1 MPLQSPRLTMRIDLK
16 VPYSEKDA
24 AKILGARWDAA
35 AKTWYVID
43 AVDLWPFV
51 KWMPKHL
58 TEPGKQIVVVKVE
71 QKAKLSKAKQV
82 KSKKAYERAM
92 KRLAQKNTHFIAGPV
107 TPRTDFSMFDPGCS
121 CVPWE
126 WCEHNP
132 EPANPKTAFVYPT
145 KPEYSFELAPEHLA
159 HIRSILAE

>member
-1 MPLQSPRLTMRIDLK
+1 MRIDLK

-24 AKILGARWDAA
+24 AKKLGARWDAA

-51 KWMPKHL
+51 KWMPKQL
-58 TEPGKQIVVVKVE
+58 TEPSKQIVMVKAE

-82 KSKKAYERAM
+82 KSKKAHERAM
-92 KRLAQKNTHFIAGPV
+92 KRLAQKNTHFIVDPV

-132 EPANPKTAFVYPT
+132 APENPRTAFVYPT
-145 KPEYSFELAPEHLA
+145 KPEYSFDVAPEHLA

>member
-1 MPLQSPRLTMRIDLK
+1 MRIDLK
-16 VPYSEKDA
+16 VPYSDKA
-24 AKILGARWDAA
+24 QAKKLGARWDAA

-43 AVDLWPFV
+43 VVELWPLM

-58 TEPGKQIVVVKVE
+58 AEPSTTVVVVKVE
-71 QKAKLSKAKQV
+71 SQAAKVKKSRQA

-92 KRLAQKNTHFIAGPV
+92 KRLADKNTHFIIGPI

-132 EPANPKTAFVYPT
+132 EPDVIISSDNL
-145 KPEYSFELAPEHLA
+145 E
-159 HIRSILAE
+159 HIRSIMAES